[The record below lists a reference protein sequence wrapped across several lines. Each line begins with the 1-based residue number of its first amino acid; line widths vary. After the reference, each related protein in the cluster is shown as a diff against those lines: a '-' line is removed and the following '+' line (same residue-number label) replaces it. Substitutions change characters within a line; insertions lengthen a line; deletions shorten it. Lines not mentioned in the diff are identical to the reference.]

1 MALKYFTPVMIEK
14 KKKVQQPEPTL
25 ITSTSMFCH
34 HLDLI
39 NISRFSLSNNP
50 LFSTHLNTFHVVF
63 LYGFVP
69 VTRKDFAV
77 KTNKKR

>member
-1 MALKYFTPVMIEK
+1 MIEK
-14 KKKVQQPEPTL
+14 KNVQQPKSTL

-39 NISRFSLSNNP
+39 IISRFSLSNNP
-50 LFSTHLNTFHVVF
+50 LFSTHVNTFHAVF
-63 LYGFVP
+63 LYGFVH
-69 VTRKDFAV
+69 VKHKDFAV